1 MRFKTWP
8 VAAAALAGL
17 LLLVVVSVLA
27 ASRRAQEIYT
37 QLDQLNAHHRDVD
50 AELRT
55 LRSDVNLSG
64 IFVRDYLLDTSRE
77 RAPEYRDQL
86 AEFRRTNMETLKEL
100 GRLTSGTAGVG
111 YDRLPGLQ
119 AKLDEYWLT
128 FEPLFDWTPSE
139 KISESAR
146 FVRHDLL
153 PRRQAVL
160 AITREIEEL
169 NNANLAAEHREVERR
184 LAVFRR
190 DLHSLLWRSLL
201 LGLCVALLAV
211 MRLSIMERRADE
223 QRAVAQ
229 QAEHQMRRLS
239 QQLVAAQE
247 EERKKLSRELHDH
260 VGQMLTALRMELGR
274 IDRVAVAAGARLSGA
289 ISECRDLID
298 QIVRTVRDLSSG
310 LRPSMLDD
318 LGLGPALEW
327 LARDVTRRTGIP
339 VDLLAEGDFDNLP
352 ESHRTCVYRGV
363 QEALTNVLRHAAA
376 TRIDITVTDVR
387 DGLEVVIADDG
398 RGMDPG
404 RRSAG
409 LGLRG
414 IEERVR
420 ELDGSME
427 ISTSDRGTAVRIRL
441 PRAVE
446 TREVVRAS
454 AVG

>member
-1 MRFKTWP
+1 
-8 VAAAALAGL
+8 
-17 LLLVVVSVLA
+17 
-27 ASRRAQEIYT
+27 
-37 QLDQLNAHHRDVD
+37 
-50 AELRT
+50 
-55 LRSDVNLSG
+55 
-64 IFVRDYLLDTSRE
+64 
-77 RAPEYRDQL
+77 
-86 AEFRRTNMETLKEL
+86 
-100 GRLTSGTAGVG
+100 
-111 YDRLPGLQ
+111 
-119 AKLDEYWLT
+119 
-128 FEPLFDWTPSE
+128 
-139 KISESAR
+139 
-146 FVRHDLL
+146 
-153 PRRQAVL
+153 
-160 AITREIEEL
+160 
-169 NNANLAAEHREVERR
+169 
-184 LAVFRR
+184 
-190 DLHSLLWRSLL
+190 
-201 LGLCVALLAV
+201 
-211 MRLSIMERRADE
+211 
-223 QRAVAQ
+223 
-229 QAEHQMRRLS
+229 
-239 QQLVAAQE
+239 VAAQE

-274 IDRVAVAAGARLSGA
+274 IDRVALAAGARLSGA

-352 ESHRTCVYRGV
+352 ESHRTCIYRGV

-387 DGLEVVIADDG
+387 DGLDVVIADDG

-441 PRAVE
+441 PRTVE